1 MVIKLVTWFS
11 LVIDHGS
18 AVWQHFTSHFLGTSH
33 AICLAFK
40 VLYCCLCCAFVLC
53 THFSAH
59 SFTAVIC
66 PAKHLPPLKL
76 YSLSSFLH
84 YKKNNNQQHYFF
96 SFVSLLQCRL
106 PALFQC
112 DSQSEMDSCFLQFP
126 AVLRPSIPVNKRPNL
141 VGKPTD
147 HGEGTDDGCT
157 GHCCTLGIL

>member
-18 AVWQHFTSHFLGTSH
+18 AVWHFLSISH
-33 AICLAFK
+33 VICLAFK

-53 THFSAH
+53 THFSAR
-59 SFTAVIC
+59 SFTAVVC
-66 PAKHLPPLKL
+66 PAKYLPPLIL
-76 YSLSSFLH
+76 YSLSSLLH
-84 YKKNNNQQHYFF
+84 YKKKITNNIIFF
-96 SFVSLLQCRL
+96 SFLSLLQCR
-106 PALFQC
+106 PPVLFQC
-112 DSQSEMDSCFLQFP
+112 DSQSEMDSCFPQFP

-147 HGEGTDDGCT
+147 HGEGTGDGCT